1 MPRTGKDAPPVQRAL
16 VLGAGG
22 VLGAAWMTGALAALQ
37 QRLPIPVQDC
47 DLIVGTSAGSILAAA
62 LRCGQSAD
70 DLVAHQRGAP
80 PGLLST
86 LCAPDLGCDAK
97 PPVPPCRPGSPRL
110 LLATLRAPRQTH
122 PWVAAA
128 ACLPPGR
135 AEHAVLRALVTG
147 LHQAHGAR
155 GWPAGEPT
163 WITAV
168 DYDSGAR
175 VVFGQPGSP
184 PASLVD
190 AVTASCSVPGW
201 YRPTVIAGRRYVDGG
216 VRSGTNADLLVPV
229 APADVYVLAPA
240 ASLVSDRPQGFSERT
255 ERWIRGFMTRALL
268 RELALLRAAGCRLN
282 VLTPGPEDL
291 RAMGGNL
298 MDARRRQEVFE
309 TSLRTVA
316 ATLDRGAPGVPH
328 QTSRPRRRW
337 LGVPPHHSPQAARG

>member
-1 MPRTGKDAPPVQRAL
+1 

-37 QRLPIPVQDC
+37 QQLPTPVGEC

-86 LCAPDLGCDAK
+86 LCTPDLGCDSK
-97 PPVPPCRPGSPRL
+97 PPLPQWRPGSPRL
-110 LLATLRAPRQTH
+110 LLSALRAPRQVH

-128 ACLPPGR
+128 ACLPQGR
-135 AEHAVLRALVTG
+135 GEHAVLRALVSG
-147 LHQAHGAR
+147 LHQEFGTQ
-155 GWPAGEPT
+155 GWPAAKQT

-175 VVFGQPGSP
+175 VVFGRRGSP
-184 PASLVD
+184 PATLAD

-216 VRSGTNADLLVPV
+216 VRSGTNADLLAPM
-229 APADVYVLAPA
+229 APAEVYVLAPA
-240 ASLVSDRPQGFSERT
+240 ASLVTDRPHGVSERT

-268 RELALLRAAGCRLN
+268 RELATLRAAGCQLR

-291 RAMGGNL
+291 RTMGGNL
-298 MDARRRQEVFE
+298 MDASRRQEVFE
-309 TSLRTVA
+309 TSLRTSA
-316 ATLDRGAPGVPH
+316 AALNRGTP
-328 QTSRPRRRW
+328 RPPRRRSGSRRRW
-337 LGVPPHHSPQAARG
+337 LSVPTARRSPQAARG